1 MTTTTTTIIKTD
13 ECKRRIIWWG
23 DPGAGEEEKVL
34 GGEHEW
40 SISYICEYICVFYED
55 STVKPIK

>member
-1 MTTTTTTIIKTD
+1 
-13 ECKRRIIWWG
+13 
-23 DPGAGEEEKVL
+23 VL